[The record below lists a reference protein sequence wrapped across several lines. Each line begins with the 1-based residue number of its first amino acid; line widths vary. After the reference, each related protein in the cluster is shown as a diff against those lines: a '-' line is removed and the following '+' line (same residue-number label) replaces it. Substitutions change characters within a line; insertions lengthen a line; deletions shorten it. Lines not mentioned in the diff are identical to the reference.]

1 MGLDRRQALWA
12 VSALAD
18 RPVALFEGQPA
29 EYTKEGQI
37 ALPLMTPGEHVVQD
51 YASTALSIKAH
62 PVSFLRETLDLLHV
76 TPTGNLLGRKDGLF
90 VKVCGMITV
99 RHRPGSAKG
108 VLFVTDDDET
118 GFATRY
124 ARAPMFAKY
133 RPQSL

>member
-1 MGLDRRQALWA
+1 MEWLADADAFRSMGLDRRQALWA

-62 PVSFLRETLDLLHV
+62 PVSFLREKLDLLHV
-76 TPTGNLLGRKDGLF
+76 TPTRSEEHTSEL
-90 VKVCGMITV
+90 
-99 RHRPGSAKG
+99 
-108 VLFVTDDDET
+108 
-118 GFATRY
+118 
-124 ARAPMFAKY
+124 
-133 RPQSL
+133 Q